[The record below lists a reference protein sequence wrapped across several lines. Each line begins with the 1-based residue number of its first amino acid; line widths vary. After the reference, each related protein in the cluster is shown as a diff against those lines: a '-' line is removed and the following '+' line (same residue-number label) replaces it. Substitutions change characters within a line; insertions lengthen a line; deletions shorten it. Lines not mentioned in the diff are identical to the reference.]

1 MILLKK
7 YTKTFA
13 RADYA
18 GLTEKEAAELRAKR
32 SELAKSLKT
41 AYNKNKA
48 EVNKLRTILERKIG
62 VRDLKRPK
70 VQENLNNVISKVRNK
85 LDTKLT
91 ESTNRV
97 ARKHKDKILERRN
110 QTANLIREVA
120 SEGEKK
126 VNNAKTQGIIKKVA
140 GWTKKNPKLAIGG
153 TLGAAAIGTGGYFGY
168 KHFKNKNNK

>member
-91 ESTNRV
+91 ESTNRA

-110 QTANLIREVA
+110 QTSDLINEVVNEGKNNKKTAGILKRAAN
-120 SEGEKK
+120 
-126 VNNAKTQGIIKKVA
+126 
-140 GWTKKNPKLAIGG
+140 WTKKNPKLAIGG
-153 TLGAAAIGTGGYFGY
+153 TLGAAAIGTGGYLGY
-168 KHFKNKNNK
+168 KYFKNKKSK